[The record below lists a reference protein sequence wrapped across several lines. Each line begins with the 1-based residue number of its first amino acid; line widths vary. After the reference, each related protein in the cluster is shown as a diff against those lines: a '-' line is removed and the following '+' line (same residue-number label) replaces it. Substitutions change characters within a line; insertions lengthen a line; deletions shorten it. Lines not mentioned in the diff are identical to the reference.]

1 MEAQTAVFLPQMR
14 FEGYYFATHAVLE
27 ARGAFK
33 IASKAI
39 PIYVPNIG
47 IRGSAPRDL
56 HSLRKILWISG
67 S

>member
-1 MEAQTAVFLPQMR
+1 MR
-14 FEGYYFATHAVLE
+14 FEGYYFGTHAVL
-27 ARGAFK
+27 GAHGGFK
-33 IASKAI
+33 IASKTI
-39 PIYVPNIG
+39 RIYVPNIG